1 MYILWVGGGGCLG
14 LFGANGVFIVDY
26 DMGIDNVNNI
36 QTIFF
41 RYGRPTTII
50 PVAAVVSHAKHYR
63 RKPTVFG

>member
-1 MYILWVGGGGCLG
+1 ME

-26 DMGIDNVNNI
+26 DMGIDNVKKYTNH
-36 QTIFF
+36 FF